1 MSGGDE
7 WRRGSASQSRITAR
21 CSAAISRVAPENPSH
36 REKSGMK
43 RQALIALT
51 ALGMAIPALRAQD
64 TTRAQRP
71 VASDTTKRMTAAAA
85 PPGTPL
91 EQLVTEESQRRA
103 NIARVLLITN
113 AQVAVQQEALRNLSD
128 QLYVSEQ
135 LVGATHGQLSLAAEA
150 LKKQPSTVLS
160 VLFAAD
166 SMSAPRVGSLALSI
180 DGANTTMTSLSD
192 TTRTAFRVGAADEL
206 FRGAVLPTP
215 HTIVLTATVNG
226 QPQQLVTRVRALG
239 DAVTYV
245 QFAIQE
251 GKLVQTAW
259 ASRTT
264 NPF

>member
-1 MSGGDE
+1 MPGGDE
-7 WRRGSASQSRITAR
+7 WRSGRHRKSRITAR
-21 CSAAISRVAPENPSH
+21 FSAAISRVAWNPSH

-43 RQALIALT
+43 REALMTLI
-51 ALGMAIPALRAQD
+51 ALGMALPALGAQD

-71 VASDTTKRMTAAAA
+71 VASDTTRRMTAVA
-85 PPGTPL
+85 PAGTPL
-91 EQLVTEESQRRA
+91 EQLVAEEAQRRA

-150 LKKQPSTVLS
+150 LHKQPSTMLS

-166 SMSAPRVGSLALSI
+166 SMSAPQVGGLALSI
-180 DGANTTMTSLSD
+180 DGANTAMVGISD
-192 TTRTAFRVGAADEL
+192 TARTAFRVGAADEL

-215 HTIVLTATVNG
+215 HTIVLTTTVNG
-226 QPQQLVTRVRALG
+226 QPQQIVARVRALG

-259 ASRTT
+259 ASRTS

>member
-1 MSGGDE
+1 ME
-7 WRRGSASQSRITAR
+7 
-21 CSAAISRVAPENPSH
+21 PEPQ
-36 REKSGMK
+36 RESGMK
-43 RQALIALT
+43 REALIALI
-51 ALGMAIPALRAQD
+51 ALGMAIPAIGAQD

-71 VASDTTKRMTAAAA
+71 VASDTTRRMTTAVPA
-85 PPGTPL
+85 GTPL
-91 EQLVTEESQRRA
+91 EQLVAEEAQRRA

-135 LVGATHGQLSLAAEA
+135 LVDATHGQLALAAEA
-150 LKKQPSTVLS
+150 LRKQPSTMLS

-166 SMSAPRVGSLALSI
+166 STSAAAVGGLALSI
-180 DGANTTMTSLSD
+180 DGASTALMTVND
-192 TTRTAFRVGAADEL
+192 TSRTAFRVGAADEL

-215 HTIVLTATVNG
+215 HTIVLTTTVNG
-226 QPQQLVTRVRALG
+226 QPQQLVARVRALG

-251 GKLVQTAW
+251 GKLVQTSW
-259 ASRTT
+259 ASRTP

>member
-1 MSGGDE
+1 
-7 WRRGSASQSRITAR
+7 
-21 CSAAISRVAPENPSH
+21 
-36 REKSGMK
+36 MK
-43 RQALIALT
+43 REALVALT
-51 ALGMAIPALRAQD
+51 ALGIALPALGAQD
-64 TTRAQRP
+64 TTRATRP
-71 VASDTTKRMTAAAA
+71 VAADTTGRMTAAAPA
-85 PPGTPL
+85 GTPL
-91 EQLVTEESQRRA
+91 EQLVAEEAQRRA

-150 LKKQPSTVLS
+150 LNKQPSTMLS
-160 VLFAAD
+160 VLFSAD
-166 SMSAPRVGSLALSI
+166 SAAAPAIGSIALSI
-180 DGANTTMTSLSD
+180 DGASTMTLGVND
-192 TTRTAFRVGAADEL
+192 TTRTALRVGAADEL

-226 QPQQLVTRVRALG
+226 QPQQIVARVRALG

-251 GKLVQTAW
+251 GKLVQTSW
-259 ASRTT
+259 ASRVT

>member
-1 MSGGDE
+1 
-7 WRRGSASQSRITAR
+7 
-21 CSAAISRVAPENPSH
+21 
-36 REKSGMK
+36 MK
-43 RQALIALT
+43 REALIALIALAVSVP
-51 ALGMAIPALRAQD
+51 ALGAQD

-71 VASDTTKRMTAAAA
+71 VASDTARRMTAAAPA
-85 PPGTPL
+85 GTPL
-91 EQLVTEESQRRA
+91 EQLVAEEAQRRA

-150 LKKQPSTVLS
+150 LHRQPSTMLS

-166 SMSAPRVGSLALSI
+166 SLSATQVGGLALSI
-180 DGANTTMTSLSD
+180 DGASTALVTVND

-215 HTIVLTATVNG
+215 HTIVLTTTVNG
-226 QPQQLVTRVRALG
+226 QPQQLVARVRALG

-251 GKLVQTAW
+251 GKLVQTSW
-259 ASRTT
+259 ASHTS

>member
-1 MSGGDE
+1 
-7 WRRGSASQSRITAR
+7 
-21 CSAAISRVAPENPSH
+21 
-36 REKSGMK
+36 MK
-43 RQALIALT
+43 REALMALIALGI
-51 ALGMAIPALRAQD
+51 AFPALRAQD

-71 VASDTTKRMTAAAA
+71 VASDSTRRMTTAA
-85 PPGTPL
+85 PVGTPL
-91 EQLVTEESQRRA
+91 EQLVAEEAQRRA

-135 LVGATHGQLSLAAEA
+135 LVGGTYGQLKLAAEA
-150 LKKQPSTVLS
+150 LNKQPSTMLS

-166 SMSAPRVGSLALSI
+166 SASATQVGGLALSI
-180 DGANTTMTSLSD
+180 DGANTTLLTVND
-192 TTRTAFRVGAADEL
+192 TTRTAMRVGAANEL

-215 HTIVLTATVNG
+215 HTIVLTTTVNG
-226 QPQQLVTRVRALG
+226 QPQQLVARVRALG

-251 GKLVQTAW
+251 GKLVQTSW

>member
-1 MSGGDE
+1 
-7 WRRGSASQSRITAR
+7 
-21 CSAAISRVAPENPSH
+21 
-36 REKSGMK
+36 MK
-43 RQALIALT
+43 REALMALT
-51 ALGMAIPALRAQD
+51 ALGMALPALRAQD

-71 VASDTTKRMTAAAA
+71 VTDTTKRMTAAAPA
-85 PPGTPL
+85 GTPL
-91 EQLVTEESQRRA
+91 EQLVAEESQRRA
-103 NIARVLLITN
+103 NIARILLITN

-135 LVGATHGQLSLAAEA
+135 LVGATHGQLALAAEA
-150 LKKQPSTVLS
+150 LRKQPSTVLS

-166 SMSAPRVGSLALSI
+166 SASAQRIGSLALSI
-180 DGANTTMTSLSD
+180 DGANTSMMRVSD
-192 TTRTAFRVGAADEL
+192 TTRTAFGVGAADEL

-245 QFAIQE
+245 QFAIQD
-251 GKLVQTAW
+251 GKLVQTSW
-259 ASRTT
+259 ASRTP

>member
-1 MSGGDE
+1 
-7 WRRGSASQSRITAR
+7 
-21 CSAAISRVAPENPSH
+21 
-36 REKSGMK
+36 MK
-43 RQALIALT
+43 REALAALT
-51 ALGMAIPALRAQD
+51 ALGMALPALRAQD

-71 VASDTTKRMTAAAA
+71 VTSDTTKRLTAAVPA
-85 PPGTPL
+85 GTPL
-91 EQLVTEESQRRA
+91 EQLVAEEAQRRA

-135 LVGATHGQLSLAAEA
+135 LVGATHGQLALAAEA
-150 LKKQPSTVLS
+150 LNKQPSTTLS

-166 SMSAPRVGSLALSI
+166 SLSAPRVGSLALSI
-180 DGANTTMTSLSD
+180 DGANTAMMSVSD

-206 FRGAVLPTP
+206 FRGSVLPTP

-245 QFAIQE
+245 QFAIQD
-251 GKLVQTAW
+251 GKLVQTSW

>member
-1 MSGGDE
+1 
-7 WRRGSASQSRITAR
+7 
-21 CSAAISRVAPENPSH
+21 
-36 REKSGMK
+36 MK
-43 RQALIALT
+43 REALT
-51 ALGMAIPALRAQD
+51 ALMALGMALPALRAQD

-71 VASDTTKRMTAAAA
+71 VTSDTSKRMTAALPA
-85 PPGTPL
+85 GTPL
-91 EQLVTEESQRRA
+91 EQLVAEEAQRRA

-135 LVGATHGQLSLAAEA
+135 LVSATHGQLSLAAEA
-150 LKKQPSTVLS
+150 LNKQPSTMLS
-160 VLFAAD
+160 VLFASD
-166 SMSAPRVGSLALSI
+166 SLSAPRVGSLALSI
-180 DGANTTMTSLSD
+180 DGANTAMMSISD

-245 QFAIQE
+245 QFAVQD
-251 GKLVQTAW
+251 GKLVQTSW

>member
-1 MSGGDE
+1 
-7 WRRGSASQSRITAR
+7 
-21 CSAAISRVAPENPSH
+21 
-36 REKSGMK
+36 MK
-43 RQALIALT
+43 REALMALL
-51 ALGMAIPALRAQD
+51 ALGMVPVLRAQD

-71 VASDTTKRMTAAAA
+71 VASDTTKRSTVAV
-85 PPGTPL
+85 PTGTPL
-91 EQLVTEESQRRA
+91 EQLVAEESQRRA

-113 AQVAVQQEALRNLSD
+113 SQVAVQQEALRNLSD

-135 LVGATHGQLSLAAEA
+135 LVGATHGQLKLVAEA
-150 LKKQPSTVLS
+150 LRKQPSTMLS

-166 SMSAPRVGSLALSI
+166 SLSAPRVSNLALSI
-180 DGANTTMTSLSD
+180 DGANTVMMAVSD
-192 TTRTAFRVGAADEL
+192 TARTAFRVGAADEL

-215 HTIVLTATVNG
+215 HTIVLTTTVNG

-239 DAVTYV
+239 DAITYV

-251 GKLVQTAW
+251 GKLVQTSW

>member
-1 MSGGDE
+1 
-7 WRRGSASQSRITAR
+7 
-21 CSAAISRVAPENPSH
+21 
-36 REKSGMK
+36 MK
-43 RQALIALT
+43 REALLALL
-51 ALGMAIPALRAQD
+51 ALGMVPVLRAQD

-71 VASDTTKRMTAAAA
+71 VVSDTTKRMTAAA
-85 PPGTPL
+85 PTGTPL
-91 EQLVTEESQRRA
+91 EQLVFEESQRRA

-113 AQVAVQQEALRNLSD
+113 SQVALQQEALRNLSD

-135 LVGATHGQLSLAAEA
+135 LVGATHGQLTLAAEA
-150 LKKQPSTVLS
+150 LRKQPSTMLS

-166 SMSAPRVGSLALSI
+166 SIAASRVTGLSLSI
-180 DGANTTMTSLSD
+180 DGANTVMMAISD

-226 QPQQLVTRVRALG
+226 QPQQLVTRVSALG

-251 GKLVQTAW
+251 GKLVQTSW

>member
-1 MSGGDE
+1 
-7 WRRGSASQSRITAR
+7 
-21 CSAAISRVAPENPSH
+21 
-36 REKSGMK
+36 MK
-43 RQALIALT
+43 REALMALM
-51 ALGMAIPALRAQD
+51 ALGMALPALGAQD

-71 VASDTTKRMTAAAA
+71 VAQDTTRRMTAATPA
-85 PPGTPL
+85 GTPL
-91 EQLVTEESQRRA
+91 DQLVSEEAARRA

-135 LVGATHGQLSLAAEA
+135 LVDATHGQLSLAADA
-150 LKKQPSTVLS
+150 LHKQPSTMLS

-166 SMSAPRVGSLALSI
+166 STAAMQLGSVALSI
-180 DGANTTMTSLSD
+180 DGANTLTTGISD
-192 TTRTAFRVGAADEL
+192 TTRTALRVGAANEL

-226 QPQQLVTRVRALG
+226 QPQQIVARVRALG

-245 QFAIQE
+245 QFAVQE
-251 GKLVQTAW
+251 GKLVQTSW
-259 ASRTT
+259 ASRTP

>member
-1 MSGGDE
+1 
-7 WRRGSASQSRITAR
+7 
-21 CSAAISRVAPENPSH
+21 
-36 REKSGMK
+36 MK
-43 RQALIALT
+43 REALMALT
-51 ALGMAIPALRAQD
+51 ALGMALPALRAQD

-71 VASDTTKRMTAAAA
+71 VASDTTRRMTAAVPA
-85 PPGTPL
+85 GTPL
-91 EQLVTEESQRRA
+91 EQLVAEEAQRRA

-135 LVGATHGQLSLAAEA
+135 LVGATHGQLALAAEA

-166 SMSAPRVGSLALSI
+166 SVAAPSVGSLALSI
-180 DGANTTMTSLSD
+180 DGANTTMMTVSD
-192 TTRTAFRVGAADEL
+192 TARTAFRVGAADEL

-215 HTIVLTATVNG
+215 HTIVLTATLNG

-245 QFAIQE
+245 QFAIQD
-251 GKLVQTAW
+251 GKLVQTSW
-259 ASRTT
+259 ASHTA